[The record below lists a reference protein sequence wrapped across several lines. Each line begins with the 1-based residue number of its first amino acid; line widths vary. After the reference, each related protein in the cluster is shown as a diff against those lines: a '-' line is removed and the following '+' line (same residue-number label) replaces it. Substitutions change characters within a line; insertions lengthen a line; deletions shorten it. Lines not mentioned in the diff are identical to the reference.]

1 MDINLMI
8 TSFPKLLDATVVTVK
23 LLSLSLFFG
32 LFIGLL
38 FAILRLSKNKIINKF
53 AYGYSYVFRGTPLLV
68 QIFIIYFG
76 LGNIEYFRSTFLWVV
91 FKEPYWC
98 AIIAFALNTGAY
110 TSEILRSAF
119 QTIKPGFIEAGKS
132 LGISN
137 KIIFY
142 KIQIPIAIRQSLPA
156 YGNEIILMMKGTSL
170 ASTVTL
176 MDFDLMINSLPKLL
190 GATVVTLKLLSA
202 SLFFG
207 LFIGLL
213 FAVLRLNKNKIIN
226 KFAYTYSYVFR
237 GTPLLVQIFIIYFG
251 LGQIEY
257 FRSTFL
263 WVVFKEPYWCAII
276 AFALNTGAYTSEILR
291 SAFQTIKPGLIEAGK
306 SLGISNKII
315 FYKIQIP
322 IAIRQSLPAYGNE
335 IILMMKGTSLAST
348 VTLMDLTGVAKYI
361 ISTTFK
367 PIEVFIVAGGIY
379 LFMTFIIH
387 NVIKFLEKKYSFN

>member
-1 MDINLMI
+1 MDFEIMI
-8 TSFPKLLDATVVTVK
+8 DSFPKLLNAAGVTLK
-23 LLSLSLFFG
+23 LLSVSLVVG
-32 LFIGLL
+32 LLIGLL
-38 FAILRLSKNKIINKF
+38 FASLRLNKNIFISRF

-76 LGNIEYFRSTFLWVV
+76 LGQIEYLRSTFLWSIL
-91 FKEPYWC
+91 KEPYWC

-119 QTIKPGFIEAGKS
+119 QTIKPGIIEAARS

-137 KIIFY
+137 KI
-142 KIQIPIAIRQSLPA
+142 
-156 YGNEIILMMKGTSL
+156 
-170 ASTVTL
+170 V
-176 MDFDLMINSLPKLL
+176 
-190 GATVVTLKLLSA
+190 
-202 SLFFG
+202 
-207 LFIGLL
+207 
-213 FAVLRLNKNKIIN
+213 
-226 KFAYTYSYVFR
+226 
-237 GTPLLVQIFIIYFG
+237 
-251 LGQIEY
+251 
-257 FRSTFL
+257 
-263 WVVFKEPYWCAII
+263 
-276 AFALNTGAYTSEILR
+276 
-291 SAFQTIKPGLIEAGK
+291 
-306 SLGISNKII
+306 

-387 NVIKFLEKKYSFN
+387 NVIKLLEKKYSFSS

>member
-1 MDINLMI
+1 MDLELMVN
-8 TSFPKLLDATVVTVK
+8 SFPKLLSAAVITLK
-23 LLSLSLFFG
+23 LLSVSLIIG
-32 LFIGLL
+32 LFIGLF
-38 FAILRLSKNKIINKF
+38 FAILRLNKNIFINKF

-76 LGNIEYFRSTFLWVV
+76 LGQIEYLRSTVLWVIL
-91 FKEPYWC
+91 KEPYWC

-119 QTIKPGFIEAGKS
+119 QTIKPGIVEAGKS

-137 KIIFY
+137 K
-142 KIQIPIAIRQSLPA
+142 
-156 YGNEIILMMKGTSL
+156 
-170 ASTVTL
+170 V
-176 MDFDLMINSLPKLL
+176 
-190 GATVVTLKLLSA
+190 
-202 SLFFG
+202 
-207 LFIGLL
+207 
-213 FAVLRLNKNKIIN
+213 
-226 KFAYTYSYVFR
+226 
-237 GTPLLVQIFIIYFG
+237 
-251 LGQIEY
+251 
-257 FRSTFL
+257 
-263 WVVFKEPYWCAII
+263 
-276 AFALNTGAYTSEILR
+276 
-291 SAFQTIKPGLIEAGK
+291 
-306 SLGISNKII
+306 I

-387 NVIKFLEKKYSFN
+387 NMIKFLEKKYSFN

>member
-1 MDINLMI
+1 MDFELMI
-8 TSFPKLLDATVVTVK
+8 NSFPKLLSATVITLK
-23 LLSLSLFFG
+23 LLSVSLIVG

-38 FAILRLSKNKIINKF
+38 FAILRLNKNVFINRF

-76 LGNIEYFRSTFLWVV
+76 LGQIEYLRSTILWAIL
-91 FKEPYWC
+91 KEPYWC
-98 AIIAFALNTGAY
+98 AIIAFSLNTGAY

-119 QTIKPGFIEAGKS
+119 QTIKPGI
-132 LGISN
+132 
-137 KIIFY
+137 
-142 KIQIPIAIRQSLPA
+142 
-156 YGNEIILMMKGTSL
+156 
-170 ASTVTL
+170 
-176 MDFDLMINSLPKLL
+176 
-190 GATVVTLKLLSA
+190 
-202 SLFFG
+202 
-207 LFIGLL
+207 
-213 FAVLRLNKNKIIN
+213 
-226 KFAYTYSYVFR
+226 
-237 GTPLLVQIFIIYFG
+237 
-251 LGQIEY
+251 
-257 FRSTFL
+257 
-263 WVVFKEPYWCAII
+263 
-276 AFALNTGAYTSEILR
+276 
-291 SAFQTIKPGLIEAGK
+291 IEAGK

-387 NVIKFLEKKYSFN
+387 NVIKFLEKRYSY